1 MGGPRTRLAPDSR
14 AYRVEVLIWNERKE
28 KEHVERRGEK
38 DNQPVGPPQE
48 KARTKEKREG
58 GGAGSPPYR
67 KEEGLDC

>member
-1 MGGPRTRLAPDSR
+1 M
-14 AYRVEVLIWNERKE
+14 LIRNERKE
-28 KEHVERRGEK
+28 KEQVERRGEK
-38 DNQPVGPPQE
+38 DYQPVGPPQE